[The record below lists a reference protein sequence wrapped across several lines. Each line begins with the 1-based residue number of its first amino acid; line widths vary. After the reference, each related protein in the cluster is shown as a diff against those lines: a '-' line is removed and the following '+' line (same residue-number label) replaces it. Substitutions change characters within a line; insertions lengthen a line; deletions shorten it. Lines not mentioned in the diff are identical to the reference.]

1 MFIILQVQ
9 DIISIFLSPDT
20 QLSMGECAYQ
30 RLCFCLG
37 FFLPVFY
44 MVFGA
49 VIAFFI
55 LYAIYK
61 LVVGK

>member
-1 MFIILQVQ
+1 MLQVQ
-9 DIISIFLSPDT
+9 DIINLFLSPDT
-20 QLSMGECAYQ
+20 QIAMGECAYQ

-37 FFLPVFY
+37 VFLPVFY
-44 MVFGA
+44 MSFGA
-49 VIAFFI
+49 VIACFI